1 MVTEALLGVVLLVL
15 LALVLNR
22 RPKGLPPGEW
32 GWPVL
37 GALMPSGISMEEHAT
52 NLMQKYGDIFTWR
65 LGSRTMVFLN
75 NFQLIKEAFSNLSL
89 QDRPDFYTFDSF
101 SSFKKIG
108 LANSTGLTWHNNRR
122 FSLRQ
127 LKDLGMGKSSL
138 MEAIQNE
145 AEVLVADFGKHT
157 GTPQP
162 IPWSLNCA
170 VLNVIWKI
178 VSDIRFDV
186 DDPKVHYFNK
196 LINRSFDLSQGGNII
211 FDMYPWLIPIAPTYL
226 KRRLGVEDMLRS
238 FSEIRSYVLRVV
250 DEHEAKLDPNNP
262 KDYIDKYLV
271 EMAAQQGNPE
281 STMSKEDL
289 WVQVAD
295 LFTAGSETTN
305 QTLRWVLM
313 YMAKYPEIQAK
324 LQHQIDE
331 VVPRTHLPSLQDKP
345 RLAYLEAVIN
355 EVSRHVSL
363 VPLGV
368 SHSAITDTQLAG
380 YTIPKGTIIVPN
392 IEMCHNDPAYWE
404 KPNEFYPEHF
414 LDSEGK
420 FDTKKKSYI
429 PFSIGRRVCPGEA
442 LARMN
447 LYLFLS
453 ALLQNFTFSVP
464 EGDEL
469 DLKKDPKTVL
479 FNFPKP
485 LNIIINNRK

>member
-1 MVTEALLGVVLLVL
+1 MARSTLAAPLLVITT
-15 LALVLNR
+15 LVVAYQLKVR
-22 RPKGLPPGEW
+22 SQRGEW

-75 NFQLIKEAFSNLSL
+75 NFQLIKEAFSNPSL
-89 QDRPDFYTFDSF
+89 QDRPHFFSFDSF

-108 LANSTGLTWHNNRR
+108 LFNSNGLTWHNNRR

-145 AEVLVADFGKHT
+145 AEMLVEDFGKHT

-162 IPWSLNCA
+162 IPWSLNVA

-186 DDPKVHYFNK
+186 DDPKVHNFNK
-196 LINRSFDLSQGGNII
+196 LIHDAFELSQGGNII
-211 FDMYPWLIPIAPTYL
+211 FDMYPWIIPIAPNSL
-226 KRRLGVEDMLRS
+226 RRRLGVEDMLHS
-238 FSEIRSYVLRVV
+238 FSSIRDYVLRVV

-271 EMAAQQGNPE
+271 EMAAQQGHSE
-281 STMSKEDL
+281 SIMNKEDL

-355 EVSRHVSL
+355 EVSRQVSL
-363 VPLGV
+363 LPLGV

-380 YTIPKGTIIVPN
+380 YTIPKGTIIIPN
-392 IEMCHNDPAYWE
+392 VEMCHNDPAYWE
-404 KPNEFYPEHF
+404 KSNEFYPEHF

-420 FDTKKKSYI
+420 YDTKKKSYI

-442 LARMN
+442 LARME

-464 EGDEL
+464 EGEEL
-469 DLKKDPKTVL
+469 DLKKDPRVIL

-485 LNIIINNRK
+485 LNIIINKRK